1 MIAKGYWIKTLNI
14 NTHEIKT
21 YLEAIEKWLPT
32 VGGKILI
39 KDFESIQKE
48 GSIGPLTIVIR
59 FSSKLAAISAY
70 ESLEYQDIIAM
81 RTTFSEVQLSIVEGV

>member
-1 MIAKGYWIKTLNI
+1 MIAKGYWIETVKI

-21 YLEAIEKWLPT
+21 YLETIEKWLPT

-39 KDFESIQKE
+39 RDFESIQKE

-59 FSSKLAAISAY
+59 FSSRLAAISAY
-70 ESLEYQDIIAM
+70 ESPEYQKIIAM
-81 RTTFSEVQLSIVEGV
+81 RTPSSEVQLSIVEGV